1 MQFNSCF
8 SGKSNPGKS
17 KFLIYL
23 SVNNTNFSLL
33 VREVFKKKR
42 KKNVEFSTSRYF
54 TPPSVKMWKF
64 ILFFLPFFSMFQHI
78 LSIFE
83 KKNIFPLE
91 KLKTLRIFTQ
101 IWSLQEAEPPNPPS
115 PPLTK
120 GKIFFA
126 FLDVSDHL
134 EAKKKKKINVENH
147 PILPPPPVK
156 MWKIPHF
163 FSFFF

>member
-1 MQFNSCF
+1 MSQPS
-8 SGKSNPGKS
+8 S
-17 KFLIYL
+17 KGG
-23 SVNNTNFSLL
+23 V
-33 VREVFKKKR
+33 KKK
-42 KKNVEFSTSRYF
+42 KKKKCGIFHISVFYPPPRQNVEIYSFFF
-54 TPPSVKMWKF
+54 T
-64 ILFFLPFFSMFQHI
+64 IFLDVLAHFKHI
-78 LSIFE
+78 R

-101 IWSLQEAEPPNPPS
+101 IWSLQEAEPPS

-134 EAKKKKKINVENH
+134 EAKKKKKRNVENH

-163 FSFFF
+163 FFFFFLNTSLK